1 MSESVLLFL
10 LFRCKYSSVEAT
22 VPSTQWVLLRW
33 VSWMF
38 FYGLDGWNKVHG
50 DQKHFRDTIMKENRS
65 YSLILALLWLVHEDE
80 LSVMPIRTSWVMN
93 VSRSLYLLVFIQRR
107 LMTISVGSKHLCQ
120 IKCAAQSRCFIW
132 QVTPSLNLT
141 HTFTQTTSS
150 FQAPVAWWAV
160 SSECW
165 GLFSNLAAIVASVAP
180 LVLNSQQR
188 FHACC
193 QLNIIIIYFILQN
206 RQLVGK

>member
-10 LFRCKYSSVEAT
+10 LFCCKYSSVEVT

-132 QVTPSLNLT
+132 QVTPSLTDLNRPWISPT
-141 HTFTQTTSS
+141 PSPRQR
-150 FQAPVAWWAV
+150 
-160 SSECW
+160 
-165 GLFSNLAAIVASVAP
+165 AASKPQWLDGQFHLNAEACSV
-180 LVLNSQQR
+180 
-188 FHACC
+188 
-193 QLNIIIIYFILQN
+193 I
-206 RQLVGK
+206 